1 MKNTRTFWGYLS
13 VYIRCFLRN
22 VPALFTVYSV
32 VYKNNE
38 IIIDVGNGS
47 YISTV
52 CNCFEDYVTII
63 DSIYTN
69 GKVDVENGYNFKF
82 V

>member
-1 MKNTRTFWGYLS
+1 MC
-13 VYIRCFLRN
+13 IRCFLRN
-22 VPALFTVYSV
+22 VPAVFTVYSV
-32 VYKNNE
+32 VYNNNK
-38 IIIDVGNGS
+38 IIIDVGGGS

-69 GKVDVENGYNFKF
+69 GKVDVNKYDCKF

>member
-1 MKNTRTFWGYLS
+1 MYS
-13 VYIRCFLRN
+13 IRCFLKN
-22 VPALFTVYSV
+22 VPAVFTAYSV
-32 VYKNNE
+32 VYNNDK
-38 IIIDVGNGS
+38 ITIDVGDGY
-47 YISTV
+47 YISAD

-69 GKVDVENGYNFKF
+69 GKVSVGDKYNFKF